1 MNTKTASIVALLA
14 VAAAPLAG
22 HAGDLESA
30 AAFDAC
36 IKAFSTQ
43 QIADHPV
50 LKTRTNYSYASP
62 TLAYWKPDSYTI
74 EVRARGV
81 RSGEVVATA
90 RCLVDGDNVVLIPAT
105 PKTVVTTK
113 EL

>member
-1 MNTKTASIVALLA
+1 MNIKTSSIVALLA

-22 HAGDLESA
+22 NAADLGST

-36 IKAFSTQ
+36 IKAFSTN
-43 QIADHPV
+43 QIAGHPV
-50 LKTRTNYSYASP
+50 QKTRANYSYASP
-62 TLAYWKPDSYTI
+62 TLEYWKPDSYTI

-81 RSGEVVATA
+81 RSGEVLARA